1 MPSSSSERSSTTNHD
16 AIDAALTLDEVE
28 VIVELRKR
36 NKWTWLSWLSVA
48 VGGCS
53 VVWAVL
59 DGADQSYALVV
70 GIALLVTGSMNL
82 EPRYRQ
88 AVNLLEKYVA
98 QDPAAQDKL
107 AMLDGSRFR
116 ERLEAGEYKQQPT
129 PNPEP

>member
-1 MPSSSSERSSTTNHD
+1 MPSSSSERSSTTSHD

-28 VIVELRKR
+28 IIMELRKR
-36 NKWTWLSWLSVA
+36 NKLAWLSWLSVA

-59 DGADQSYALVV
+59 GDAHQSYALII
-70 GIALLVTGSMNL
+70 GIVLLVTGSMNL

-88 AVNLLEKYVA
+88 AVSLLEKYVA

-116 ERLEAGEYKQQPT
+116 QRLAAGEYKQQPT
-129 PNPEP
+129 PKPEP